1 LNDII
6 ASYTVNGQLPS
17 IKNRRR
23 LVRNRRTGQALI
35 IKSVDAMEYE
45 SMFLSK
51 IPEELRVAY
60 EGPVSLKM
68 RVWYQSR
75 RSDLSVEFLFDLLAK
90 AGIILNDRQIRH
102 VEAFGGLD
110 KQLPRVHF
118 TVSKYTEESEDGLSL
133 HRLG

>member
-1 LNDII
+1 
-6 ASYTVNGQLPS
+6 
-17 IKNRRR
+17 
-23 LVRNRRTGQALI
+23 
-35 IKSVDAMEYE
+35 
-45 SMFLSK
+45 MFLSK